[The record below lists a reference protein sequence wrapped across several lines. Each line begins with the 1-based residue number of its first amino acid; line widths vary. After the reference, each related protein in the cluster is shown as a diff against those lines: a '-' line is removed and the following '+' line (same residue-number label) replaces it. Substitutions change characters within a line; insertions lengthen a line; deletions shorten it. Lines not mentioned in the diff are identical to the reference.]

1 MDDTLGRDGY
11 MQSLNL
17 NNLEF
22 YISLRNELA
31 VEDPY
36 VLEISQSE
44 FIERNYEKLCSEST
58 CIFLIQNS
66 KMFGFAELSIDRDTV
81 YIEELYA
88 SKKCNNEQ
96 IACYTQMLQFSKN
109 YCQKVGAKQLKYTG
123 VNNKI
128 SAVAALNSDGYHM
141 TKEHI
146 QMEKMLPTKYESTWT
161 LEKKPLCTFKDMN
174 ALFSFMKRCMADSYF
189 AYDMAE
195 VSELISQNN
204 DLNFIVFEH
213 ETPIGFVVANI
224 NEQRNKQQ
232 NQQVVYIEEIAFLK
246 AYRNKGYGKQTLN
259 YVFNEASERQMALA
273 RLHVYRHN
281 EAAYALYKKM
291 GFNEVKSIGYWVK
304 ACEDKI

>member
-1 MDDTLGRDGY
+1 

-17 NNLEF
+17 NNLAL
-22 YISLRNELA
+22 YILLRNELA

-36 VLEISQSE
+36 VLQINESE

-58 CIFLIQNS
+58 DIFLLQTS
-66 KMFGFAELSIDRDTV
+66 EVLGFAELSIDRDTV
-81 YIEELYA
+81 YIDELYA
-88 SKKCNNEQ
+88 SKMCPNRQTE
-96 IACYTQMLQFSKN
+96 CYTEMLRFLKD
-109 YCQKVGAKQLKYTG
+109 YCQRAGAKQLKYTG

-146 QMEKMLPTKYESTWT
+146 QMEKVLPIKCESTWT
-161 LEKKPLCTFKDMN
+161 LEKKPLCVFKDMN
-174 ALFSFMKRCMADSYF
+174 ELFSFMKRCMADSYF

-195 VSELISQNN
+195 VSELVSQNN
-204 DLNFIVFEH
+204 DLNFIVFER

-246 AYRNKGYGKQTLN
+246 AYRNKGCGKQTLN

-281 EAAYALYKKM
+281 EAAHALYKKM